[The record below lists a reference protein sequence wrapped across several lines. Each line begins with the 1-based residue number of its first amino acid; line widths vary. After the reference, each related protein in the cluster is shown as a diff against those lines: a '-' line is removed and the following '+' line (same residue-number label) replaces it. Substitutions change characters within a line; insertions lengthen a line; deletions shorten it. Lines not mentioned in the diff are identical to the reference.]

1 MREGSQF
8 PNRLFRKTVA
18 AFLCILLIS
27 ASLGDAAALAT
38 ETEQKT
44 VRVGDYVN
52 RHFQEGAWDTGTK
65 RGYGYEYRRKAA

>member
-1 MREGSQF
+1 MREGSQL

-18 AFLCILLIS
+18 AFLCISLIS
-27 ASLGDAAALAT
+27 ASLGDAAALAA

-52 RHFQEGAWDTGTK
+52 RHLSG
-65 RGYGYEYRRKAA
+65 GYVGHRYKARIRI